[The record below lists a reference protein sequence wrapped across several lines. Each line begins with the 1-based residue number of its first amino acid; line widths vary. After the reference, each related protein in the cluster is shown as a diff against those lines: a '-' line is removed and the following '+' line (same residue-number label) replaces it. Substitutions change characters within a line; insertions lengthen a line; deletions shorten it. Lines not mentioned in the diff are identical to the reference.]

1 MNIAGVLQLIQD
13 QQRAEERKEER
24 NQQMALNLLS
34 MEMREAESSRDVL
47 LREYYDKKEQVAE
60 TKKMFDQYRAID
72 PDFKSPGGMDMVN
85 IVDNQNKVDM
95 SALTQNLDALNVH
108 QAELES
114 SLVKLQSQG
123 QKLRESQLDY
133 AGPEGILQQH
143 EYEKFKADALKAV
156 DEGGLGWATTAG
168 ADVEFYK
175 TDPTTRQLAATTEVK
190 KMKVDLKEDADTQY
204 GIIQGVFTAKEDYE
218 SDDILDA
225 LTYENVDGKNV
236 VPDEEVIGAIQRLVS
251 QSSTYDNFMDN
262 LAAFPSDA
270 GGDYIRAELMN
281 NPNINLLYNDLQS
294 NYRAI
299 NVLDNELAGI
309 NQPPIETSLENFVSD
324 IENITNPKVL
334 FGLYDEA
341 IKGQDVDVDND
352 PFFSAVEAQLGVEDA
367 SGEYLKHKGLSTLG
381 KVKNEL
387 SKDESELISEINQ
400 LDKEI
405 ESLSQF
411 YGITSNEV
419 TERKMEKL
427 NLEMLLNNII
437 QEKRLEK
444 GQSVMDTTITELSTL
459 TGLSEEE
466 IAQQVEDLR
475 KAGVPWEGVREEL
488 LGGLLPGKSR
498 TTRLGPG
505 HGRMY

>member
-1 MNIAGVLQLIQD
+1 
-13 QQRAEERKEER
+13 
-24 NQQMALNLLS
+24 
-34 MEMREAESSRDVL
+34 
-47 LREYYDKKEQVAE
+47 
-60 TKKMFDQYRAID
+60 
-72 PDFKSPGGMDMVN
+72 
-85 IVDNQNKVDM
+85 
-95 SALTQNLDALNVH
+95 
-108 QAELES
+108 
-114 SLVKLQSQG
+114 
-123 QKLRESQLDY
+123 
-133 AGPEGILQQH
+133 
-143 EYEKFKADALKAV
+143 
-156 DEGGLGWATTAG
+156 
-168 ADVEFYK
+168 
-175 TDPTTRQLAATTEVK
+175 
-190 KMKVDLKEDADTQY
+190 
-204 GIIQGVFTAKEDYE
+204 
-218 SDDILDA
+218 
-225 LTYENVDGKNV
+225 
-236 VPDEEVIGAIQRLVS
+236 
-251 QSSTYDNFMDN
+251 
-262 LAAFPSDA
+262 
-270 GGDYIRAELMN
+270 
-281 NPNINLLYNDLQS
+281 INLLYNDLQS

-475 KAGVPWEGVREEL
+475 KAGVPWEGVRE
-488 LGGLLPGKSR
+488 
-498 TTRLGPG
+498 
-505 HGRMY
+505 